1 MRLIALCGYPKA
13 GKSTVQKLITD
24 RYGFKTVDDSRPLRD
39 AAKTLFGLSEWH
51 VTTQEG
57 KSQTIQTLDGTKTV
71 RQILGEL
78 GDHAERIDPFA
89 LPRRA
94 IEAIRQSDPTGHF
107 VFASVRKSQNSYLK
121 SEHGAFIIE
130 VRRRGCT
137 ALGEFDRYDREPI
150 DLTIE
155 NDYRDTAQLRHAL
168 AGKLDQF
175 FLPRCQ
181 AAS

>member
-13 GKSTVQKLITD
+13 GKSTVQKLITE

-39 AAKTLFGLSEWH
+39 AAKILFSLSEWH
-51 VTTQEG
+51 VNTQEG
-57 KSQTIQTLDGTKTV
+57 KSQTIRTLDGEKTI

-94 IEAIRQSDPTGHF
+94 IEAIRQNDPTGDF
-107 VFASVRKSQNSYLK
+107 VFASVRKSQNAYLK
-121 SEHGAFIIE
+121 SEHDAFIIE

-137 ALGEFDRYDREPI
+137 ALGDFDRYDRAPI
-150 DLTIE
+150 DLTID
-155 NDYRDTAQLRHAL
+155 NDFMNTAQLRHAL
-168 AGKLDQF
+168 AARLDKI
-175 FLPRCQ
+175 FLPTCQ